1 MHCCPETQRADFT
14 FNKAQRYLLSQSVH
28 SSLALHHKAD
38 EDQEEDEDQ
47 HIQVKVG
54 SASTLSITDHFQ
66 ENSEWT
72 FESEIHEKAR
82 I

>member
-1 MHCCPETQRADFT
+1 MHCCTQRAYFA

-28 SSLALHHKAD
+28 SSLTLHHKAD

-54 SASTLSITDHFQ
+54 NASTL
-66 ENSEWT
+66 
-72 FESEIHEKAR
+72 
-82 I
+82 